1 MPQQKLEC
9 NDIRMI
15 TSLAERNLGIGVL
28 SYIDALP
35 YLERDELVFKP
46 IIEKGMHPLT
56 LALCVAP
63 KRQISRISQI
73 MMNHLIDQME
83 DLKSNYNSSMPHVL
97 PDSCA
102 VQIKLI
108 GNKI

>member
-46 IIEKGMHPLT
+46 IIEKGCIH
-56 LALCVAP
+56 
-63 KRQISRISQI
+63 
-73 MMNHLIDQME
+73 
-83 DLKSNYNSSMPHVL
+83 
-97 PDSCA
+97 
-102 VQIKLI
+102 
-108 GNKI
+108 

>member
-56 LALCVAP
+56 LALCVHRNGKFP
-63 KRQISRISQI
+63 YLTNHDEPSDRPDGRFENQITTAQCL
-73 MMNHLIDQME
+73 MCCLI
-83 DLKSNYNSSMPHVL
+83 HV
-97 PDSCA
+97 
-102 VQIKLI
+102 QHK
-108 GNKI
+108 

>member
-1 MPQQKLEC
+1 
-9 NDIRMI
+9 MI

-83 DLKSNYNSSMPHVL
+83 DLKIKLQQLNA
-97 PDSCA
+97 SCA
-102 VQIKLI
+102 A
-108 GNKI
+108 